1 MTHRVQRPSAP
12 ERVVLAAVGGPATID
27 DGIQWSDE
35 SLKEEV
41 RALANSAG
49 AIVVGEVF
57 QRRTRIDKTFFIGRG
72 KAEELRDEVRTRG
85 ADLVVFDNDLSPA
98 QGKNLEDLV
107 GVRVLDR
114 TELILDIFADRARTT
129 EAKLQVELAQ
139 LQYLLPRLK
148 RMWTHLSRIR
158 GGIGLRGPGETQLE
172 VDRRAIRDRIARLR
186 EKLDGIEE
194 RRALQRKGRSDEW
207 NVALVGYTNVGKST
221 IMNRLAGESVQ
232 VEDRLFATL
241 DATTRRVDLPAG
253 EAVVLTDTVGFIRNL
268 PHHLVAS
275 FRATLEEVVH
285 ADLLL
290 HVVDASD
297 PQHEEQMRVVRGVL
311 DQLGLAGTPVLH
323 VFNKF
328 DLVPPAERAG
338 LRSRILSEHDDA
350 VVASAVEERGLVS
363 LVDALSEF
371 VRSRQIDVRVRL
383 PLHRTRALSRLYELG
398 EVTSRDYTEQAIEVG
413 LRARPEVV
421 RRLESEGIE
430 VEADGNGRAQSGEEG

>member
-398 EVTSRDYTEQAIEVG
+398 EVTSRNYTEQAIEVG